1 MSDAEAAQRCSAGEN
16 NSSQWGLKMSSGFLQ
31 GQLMGTNVSP
41 SQRHPGHSS
50 DRVRNAPSVA
60 LRLPCCSHESDC
72 SSLQALVG
80 VSRVFVCMLG
90 LGLGVVLVCLGFF
103 SNPLGE
109 GYRFRVMLLGPKENV
124 GRGTDVK
131 EKVVIL
137 KWK

>member
-1 MSDAEAAQRCSAGEN
+1 M
-16 NSSQWGLKMSSGFLQ
+16 
-31 GQLMGTNVSP
+31 
-41 SQRHPGHSS
+41 
-50 DRVRNAPSVA
+50 
-60 LRLPCCSHESDC
+60 
-72 SSLQALVG
+72 
-80 VSRVFVCMLG
+80 
-90 LGLGVVLVCLGFF
+90 VCLRFF

>member
-1 MSDAEAAQRCSAGEN
+1 
-16 NSSQWGLKMSSGFLQ
+16 
-31 GQLMGTNVSP
+31 MGTNVSP

-60 LRLPCCSHESDC
+60 LRLPCCSHQSDC

-109 GYRFRVMLLGPKENV
+109 GYQFRVTLLGLKGNV